1 MNVLAWI
8 ICVAVCMWTLVV
20 SSRSRAGVVLA
31 SAIASIV
38 GGMALVTL
46 LGLVLKEMNV
56 HLSHGYLTALFR
68 VLMSVVTIALLNIM
82 NLAVRG
88 MIVAQTSFHTKYN
101 ASNLQR
107 FPVNLVIEHAQR
119 IRLVSAAFWTA
130 GSLVMFY
137 GIWFKMTV

>member
-8 ICVAVCMWTLVV
+8 ISVAVCMGTLVV

-31 SAIASIV
+31 NAIASIV

-56 HLSHGYLTALFR
+56 HLSHGYLTALFQ

-88 MIVAQTSFHTKYN
+88 MIAAQTSFHTKYN

-107 FPVNLVIEHAQR
+107 FPVNLVIDHAQR
-119 IRLVSAAFWTA
+119 IRLVSAAFWGA